1 VADGSICSRRE
12 QRFYRH
18 CPRYKGRCA
27 SASAGAAICKNFWCA
42 SGAYH
47 CRESASASPTLRCA
61 RFGPAPSYAE
71 KSAIQN
77 RISFLYNEHVAP
89 QSRTYQEGEVSH
101 EKMRARRRLLQALHS
116 KDPEAIKQA
125 KADAIKAGYSNA
137 AVGAIGRTP
146 SDVFLFSKL
155 PEADQQAILRQA
167 NKEEFER
174 YTGHAHMKL
183 RRPMRG
189 ERAGNQAEGRHLHRR
204 LRQGQRRLP
213 SCGKLTL
220 CDADLLTFGRIVN
233 G

>member
-27 SASAGAAICKNFWCA
+27 LASAGAAICKNFWCA

-71 KSAIQN
+71 KSAIQK

-101 EKMRARRRLLQALHS
+101 EKMRARTRLLAALQGPRGDQAGEGGCHQGRLQQCGGGRDRAH
-116 KDPEAIKQA
+116 
-125 KADAIKAGYSNA
+125 
-137 AVGAIGRTP
+137 AVGHVP
-146 SDVFLFSKL
+146 V
-155 PEADQQAILRQA
+155 QQA
-167 NKEEFER
+167 
-174 YTGHAHMKL
+174 TGG
-183 RRPMRG
+183 RP
-189 ERAGNQAEGRHLHRR
+189 ASHPAP
-204 LRQGQRRLP
+204 GQ
-213 SCGKLTL
+213 
-220 CDADLLTFGRIVN
+220 
-233 G
+233 